1 MNMESPVF
9 TFTSPISLLEV
20 NKVQENEAEK
30 ISYDNWGKVA
40 LAASEKLRKEL
51 EEKKVLY
58 DEMKGR
64 KRKLEELIDEK
75 ENTVKDNKQKLEL
88 KAKVI
93 ADKSSLIFAKEMA
106 VAMIKSQIENE
117 YKARSH
123 LRADQ
128 ELEEKRMRDLLDELK
143 TLQKDLEELNKG
155 IKEISDIND
164 IVGKNSDLKNSMKD
178 LLDLNNNMM
187 KDVDGLK
194 KTADEF
200 ENFLKNSIASK
211 ISWLECPVCLTTAE
225 PPIFSC
231 SKMHLICEEC
241 FDKLDEEAGYRSA
254 ECPVCRLR
262 YYRVKSE
269 IRHRPAEN
277 TWEEVKGLKEKLR
290 ILQETRTFKKD

>member
-1 MNMESPVF
+1 VF
-9 TFTSPISLLEV
+9 TFTSPISQLEV
-20 NKVQENEAEK
+20 SKVQENEAK
-30 ISYDNWGKVA
+30 NISYDDWEKVTS
-40 LAASEKLRKEL
+40 AANEKLGKEL
-51 EEKKVLY
+51 EDKKVLY

-117 YKARSH
+117 YKARSL
-123 LRADQ
+123 LRADHGLQ
-128 ELEEKRMRDLLDELK
+128 EKSMRNLLVELK

-155 IKEISDIND
+155 IKEISDIDD
-164 IVGKNSDLKNSMKD
+164 IVGKNSDLKKSVKD
-178 LLDLNNNMM
+178 LLDLNNNMV

-194 KTADEF
+194 KTADEY

-231 SKMHLICEEC
+231 HKMHHICEEC

-254 ECPVCRLR
+254 DCPVCRLR
-262 YYRVKSE
+262 YYRLKSE

-277 TWEEVKGLKEKLR
+277 TWEEVKGLKEKLK
-290 ILQETRTFKKD
+290 ILQETRAFKKD